1 MDGRHAAIAGIAVVL
16 FTLSLGCTTP
26 ADVKPAQQW
35 DQAAVTTLSSEL
47 VSHVGNAATAANERA
62 VRPDQMESVSAYLDN
77 LRLLERQCRK
87 LQSELRSGEGY
98 QATLWTYGEIK
109 RFYGV
114 VLNSPSWQ
122 MIGGDL
128 ASTEAS
134 VAAVLDKLDG
144 YYAKR

>member
-26 ADVKPAQQW
+26 ADVKPAQHW

-77 LRLLERQCRK
+77 LRVLERQCRK
-87 LQSELRSGEGY
+87 LSSRRCDPDCSALVH
-98 QATLWTYGEIK
+98 K
-109 RFYGV
+109 
-114 VLNSPSWQ
+114 
-122 MIGGDL
+122 
-128 ASTEAS
+128 AS
-134 VAAVLDKLDG
+134 VHFAANSGKKDS
-144 YYAKR
+144 